1 MRLGI
6 IGTGRI
12 ADRFVKTAFVWS
24 SGQSGK
30 KETVMEKGGKG
41 LFVESCEKKPLV
53 ESSEKKPYVE
63 SCENEPVGSECELVC
78 VYNPHID
85 SAERFAKEHNIGA
98 YTDKLEELSSVVDA
112 VYIASP
118 HETHYEYA
126 KYMIINGKDV
136 LCEKPIAL
144 KKSEAEELYRLAGE
158 NSVVLMEAVKTAYC
172 PGFQALVETAQSGK
186 IGRIVDVEAAFT
198 RLTPFYTREYMAPVY
213 NGSLLEFGSYVLL
226 PIIKLMGTDYGNVNF
241 KSVRSLNGV
250 DAYTKV
256 MIDYENG
263 MATGKTGLG
272 VKSEGQ
278 LLISGTNG
286 YILAESPWWMT
297 KKFEVRYE
305 DSSKREVYTYPYESS
320 GLQYEMKEFL
330 HKVAKKR
337 MEAVQKLGLT
347 PEESIAMASVM
358 EKFLEWNVPQMKS
371 VGEKLQNLE
380 NYEMDGVIKEKKE
393 KTCPGTEL
401 KIWAHRGCSYAYP
414 ENTIMAF
421 RAAAQLHG
429 ITGIELD
436 VQLTKDGEIVV
447 FHDENVKRV
456 TDGEGNV
463 ADYTLKELKQLK
475 ICAGEFKAAD
485 ENSAEENAVGEKY
498 SRKDLEEIPT
508 LSEVLELL
516 KPYCESKGLLI
527 NIELKT
533 GVVRYEGIEEKTIRM
548 VKNYGLSD
556 YIVYSSFLQ
565 ESVQLVKEIDNEART
580 GFLAY
585 WGEECADGAR
595 KTGADALHP
604 AIGGLGFAL
613 PCDMA
618 GKPVRAWNSEEPFF
632 GEEKPFV
639 ESNLTKY
646 KMFGAT
652 DIITN
657 VPERYLK

>member
-12 ADRFVKTAFVWS
+12 AERFVKTALAGCNDS
-24 SGQSGK
+24 ASAGA
-30 KETVMEKGGKG
+30 
-41 LFVESCEKKPLV
+41 
-53 ESSEKKPYVE
+53 
-63 SCENEPVGSECELVC
+63 ENEAGYIGRVRIVC

-85 SAERFAKEHNIGA
+85 SAGRFARKHNIDI
-98 YTDKLEELSSVVDA
+98 YTDDLEKLSDMADA

-126 KYMIINGKDV
+126 KSMLQAGRDV

-144 KKSEAEELYRLAGE
+144 KKSEAEELYRIAE
-158 NSVVLMEAVKTAYC
+158 QKSVVLMEAVKTAYC
-172 PGFQALVETAQSGK
+172 PGFQALVRMAQSGK

-198 RLTPFYTREYMAPVY
+198 RLTPFYMREYMAPVY
-213 NGSLLEFGSYVLL
+213 NGSMLEFGSYVLL
-226 PIIKLMGTDYGNVNF
+226 PIIKLMGADYKNVEF
-241 KSVRSLNGV
+241 KSIRSLNGV
-250 DAYTKV
+250 DAYTKI
-256 MIDYENG
+256 MLDYDKG

-286 YILAESPWWMT
+286 YILAESPWWLT

-320 GLQYEMKEFL
+320 GLQYEMQEFL
-330 HKVAKKR
+330 HKAAKKR
-337 MEAVQKLGLT
+337 METAGKIAEKTDEAASKEKFVNAGKRNQSEAEKEKVADAGLT
-347 PEESIAMASVM
+347 PKESITMAEIM
-358 EKFLEWNVPQMKS
+358 ERFLEWNVPQVK
-371 VGEKLQNLE
+371 VAEDIDHK
-380 NYEMDGVIKEKKE
+380 
-393 KTCPGTEL
+393 L

-421 RAAAQLHG
+421 KAAAELPG

-436 VQLTKDGEIVV
+436 VQLTKDDEIVV
-447 FHDENVKRV
+447 FHDENVSRV
-456 TDGEGNV
+456 TDGKGNV
-463 ADYTLKELKQLK
+463 ADHTLDELKRLK
-475 ICAGEFKAAD
+475 LCAGTKKTEDTGEKAECAAVENAAD
-485 ENSAEENAVGEKY
+485 EK
-498 SRKDLEEIPT
+498 LLQIPT

-516 KPYCESKGLLI
+516 EPYCKNNGLLI

-533 GVVRYEGIEEKTIRM
+533 GVVRYEGIEEKVIKM
-548 VKNYGLSD
+548 VKDYGLSD
-556 YIVYSSFLQ
+556 YIVYSSFLR
-565 ESVQLVKEIDNEART
+565 ESVHMVKQLDKNAKTAI
-580 GFLAY
+580 LAY
-585 WGEECADGAR
+585 WLEECADGVR

-604 AIGGLGFAL
+604 AIGGLGFEL
-613 PCDMA
+613 PADMA

-632 GEEKPFV
+632 GEDKPFA
-639 ESNLTKY
+639 ESRLDKY
-646 KMFGAT
+646 EMFKAT